1 MQSVCLT
8 KARRMVTMARWFRVF
23 GMFMT
28 VAAIVS
34 VALAQDPVE
43 PSAPPQ
49 GQTPAQAGEAQ
60 AAVQPA
66 PDADLTAEV
75 QQLRSEVDTLKD
87 QVAQLN
93 SIIQQLQ
100 ATQTT
105 PPKTTP
111 TPAKSATP
119 AKGRQSNSST
129 AKKSP
134 PTAQTPA
141 SVQSDEQTPLT
152 VLVFKD
158 GHRTEARN
166 YAIVGQT
173 LWVYTED
180 DSKKMPL
187 SELDVAATKNANS
200 DRGIVFQLPPSR

>member
-1 MQSVCLT
+1 MQKVCLT
-8 KARRMVTMARWFRVF
+8 KAGWMVTMARWFRVF

-34 VALAQDPVE
+34 VALAQDPGE

-66 PDADLTAEV
+66 PDADLSAEV

-100 ATQTT
+100 TTQPT
-105 PPKTTP
+105 PAKTTP
-111 TPAKSATP
+111 TPAKPATP
-119 AKGRQSNSST
+119 AKGRPNSST
-129 AKKSP
+129 AKKAP
-134 PTAQTPA
+134 PTPQTPA